1 MFTVWSDE
9 GRTTVA
15 LRDELSRLDADVA
28 AGQISAA
35 EFRARRDQLLAA
47 AGSGPAA
54 AGPFPPS
61 YRWGDPV
68 EQSGEERTQAIPRTA
83 PEDRTQVVPR
93 KTAASADRTQV
104 VRRAAQ
110 QAPAA
115 PRPADPERTQVVRPG
130 PQPTSGYA
138 NVGAPPWARGVSVAG
153 RSCEPGFQRPEGTL
167 PPWTLG
173 EPTCTAQRPVNYANG
188 ADFGHAGHRRWVW
201 PLVALVVV
209 GVLIG
214 LVVLFL
220 V

>member
-1 MFTVWSDE
+1 MCTVWSDE

-54 AGPFPPS
+54 AGPFPPP
-61 YRWGDPV
+61 YRWGAPV

-83 PEDRTQVVPR
+83 PED
-93 KTAASADRTQV
+93 
-104 VRRAAQ
+104 
-110 QAPAA
+110 
-115 PRPADPERTQVVRPG
+115 RTQVVRPG

-153 RSCEPGFQRPEGTL
+153 RSSEPGFQRPEGTL

>member
-1 MFTVWSDE
+1 M
-9 GRTTVA
+9 A
-15 LRDELSRLDADVA
+15 LRDELSKLDADVA

-35 EFRARRDQLLAA
+35 EFRARRDLLLAA

-54 AGPFPPS
+54 AGPFPPP
-61 YRWGDPV
+61 YRWGDPA

-93 KTAASADRTQV
+93 KTPASADRTQV

-130 PQPTSGYA
+130 QLPSGYA
-138 NVGAPPWARGVSVAG
+138 NVGAPPWARGVALAAPGS
-153 RSCEPGFQRPEGTL
+153 EPGFQRPEGTL

-173 EPTCTAQRPVNYANG
+173 EPTSTAQRPVNYANG
-188 ADFGHAGHRRWVW
+188 ADFGHAGHRRWVR